1 MEQVITL
8 HLCKKNGW
16 FGCFVVLILDIKG
29 SKTMTE
35 LLHVKKEQ
43 KGWGKLLVAARRMVW
58 GLRLIMALV

>member
-8 HLCKKNGW
+8 HLCKKN
-16 FGCFVVLILDIKG
+16 GCFVVLILDIKG

-35 LLHVKKEQ
+35 LLHVKKEL